1 MRISAPNAMNKKL
14 QILLI
19 DNRVAE
25 RQTLSNA
32 LECCQLNLQVEQ
44 VDNIDSAIAISR
56 LHQFDCVFLS
66 DGIVGEGYVT
76 NLQTSGLNAPIV
88 LLTENTDL
96 LLIDNWQNFGIIDVV
111 EEREINPLSI
121 ARIVRNSIRIY
132 KSESNAEH
140 LRQELRDRQEQINH
154 QAQVIATQRLHINQK
169 NIELITASQ
178 LKSQFL
184 STISHELRT
193 PMHAIQGFA
202 QVLLKMRSDQIS
214 SQQRDMVER
223 IYNNSQQLLQLLNDI
238 LDFGKLEAGTLDLQ
252 PQFFDIAVAV
262 GCTVEEMK
270 AQAISKNLSL
280 NFQNHLQNGII
291 YNDQMRVRQ
300 IVINL
305 LSNAIKFT
313 EAGQVR
319 IELED
324 LPAEGLAIIVHD
336 TGIGIDTSQVENIF
350 DVFHQ
355 LDSSLSRKY
364 GGVGMGLAI
373 VNALVYMMQGR
384 IIVSS
389 EPGKG
394 STFRVE
400 IPRQIM
406 GVQPSSAL
414 AENAKL
420 NAIASYPS
428 IYPQQ
433 DVLLF
438 PKHRMW

>member
-1 MRISAPNAMNKKL
+1 MRISALNAMNKKL
-14 QILLI
+14 KILLI

-32 LECCQLNLQVEQ
+32 LESCHLNLQVEQ
-44 VDNIDSAIAISR
+44 VDSLDCAIAISC
-56 LHQFDCVFLS
+56 LHQFDCVFLA
-66 DGIVGEGYVT
+66 DGVAVDGCVT
-76 NLQTSGLNAPIV
+76 NLQTSGINAPIV
-88 LLTENTDL
+88 LMTVNTDL
-96 LLIDNWQNFGIIDVV
+96 LLIDNWRNFGIIDVV
-111 EEREINPLSI
+111 EEREVNPLSI
-121 ARIVRNSIRIY
+121 VRIVCNSIRIY
-132 KSESNAEH
+132 ESERNAEH
-140 LRQELRDRQEQINH
+140 LRQELRDRQEQINY
-154 QAQVIATQRLHINQK
+154 QAQVIAAQRLQINQK
-169 NIELITASQ
+169 NIELIAASQ

-184 STISHELRT
+184 ATISHELRT
-193 PMHAIQGFA
+193 PMHAIQGFS
-202 QVLLKMRSDQIS
+202 QVLLRMRNDKIPA
-214 SQQRDMVER
+214 QQRDMIER
-223 IYNNSQQLLQLLNDI
+223 IYHNSQQLLLLLNDI

-252 PQFFDIAVAV
+252 PQFFDISVAV
-262 GCTVEEMK
+262 NSTVEDMK
-270 AQAISKNLSL
+270 AEADSKNLSL
-280 NFQNHLQNGII
+280 NFQSNLQNGII
-291 YNDQMRVRQ
+291 YNDQMRLRQ

-313 EAGQVR
+313 EVGQVC
-319 IELED
+319 IQLED

-355 LDSSLSRKY
+355 LDSRLSRKY

-389 EPGKG
+389 ELGKG

-406 GVQPSSAL
+406 GVKPGSAV
-414 AENAKL
+414 AENTKL
-420 NAIASYPS
+420 NAIACHASTDS
-428 IYPQQ
+428 QQ

-438 PKHRMW
+438 PKHRMR